1 MKIAIAIKIYTGKTS
16 QNPII
21 EDRVK
26 VVASP
31 TRNNVASNEPRSV
44 DILFSIFFTIFF

>member
-1 MKIAIAIKIYTGKTS
+1 MKIAIAIKIYTGSTS
-16 QNPII
+16 QKPII

-31 TRNNVASNEPRSV
+31 TRNNAARSEPKSV
-44 DILFSIFFTIFF
+44 DILFSIFFAFFF